1 LLQQN
6 KRKSMAIVS
15 KKDFGEALNIA
26 YGTIRSKISRKQL
39 CCNRKGFIDTEN
51 PKNYIYLVEVN
62 GGDQSVFDKY
72 HINGTNVGK
81 KIITS
86 TKKNQNVSNL
96 SQTVQKTEKQEIEN
110 PSKHK
115 GSVKVAPTVEPKEK
129 KQVLKEKQPGL
140 TAEERREAR
149 ENKIKN
155 QSFLQYELRK
165 KEAEVTLV
173 ERNAELKQMELEKKA
188 GNTLPL
194 DLIRKIEVINFQ
206 SLLNNFLLETKN
218 MATVMVEKFGGTRT
232 DVVDIENKLNQ
243 IFKRTVE
250 TTKQNV
256 DREIENAVLEYTE
269 VRSRGERK

>member
-1 LLQQN
+1 
-6 KRKSMAIVS
+6 MAIVS